1 MREYRGAEIRNI
13 AVVGHGASGKTSL
26 VDALAFVS
34 GSSKRHGS
42 VKDGTA
48 LTDYS
53 SEEIDRGFSIN
64 LGCAHAEWMDNKIN
78 LIDTPGF
85 LDFLGDAVAGVA
97 AADGALCVVNANSGV
112 EVGTEREFR
121 EAMRR
126 KDPVL
131 FVVSMMD
138 KEHANFD
145 RAYEQIKQRLTSKV
159 IPVQIPAGVGSA
171 FYGVLN
177 LLSKK
182 AHIYKKG
189 SKTGQ
194 YEEMDVPA
202 EYQPTFDK
210 YYQELIET
218 IAATDDSLLELY
230 LEGGE
235 IGREDAVRAM
245 KEAMKRM
252 ELFPLFCVSSELNVG
267 VPAVLSTI
275 VELMP
280 NAYEMEEVHAYK
292 GAEGD
297 HTVEIHAKDDAP
309 FAAQVFKTIS
319 EPHVGDVSY
328 FRVYSGS
335 VSNGDE
341 VYNATRGAVE
351 KLNHLSISQG
361 KDRTEAPTLH
371 AGDIGCVA
379 KLRNTHTNDTLST
392 KDRPV
397 RLPLIEFPETLVQL
411 AVHASNRADEEKLQA
426 GLHKLHDED
435 PTFQMHYNPET
446 HETIV
451 SGLGERHLEVTMS
464 KLRRKFGVTAELTRP
479 RIAYRETLK
488 AKGDGQ
494 GRHKKQSGGRGQF
507 GDCWVRFAPLPRGKG
522 YEFDDQIVGG
532 SIPRQYIPAVDR
544 GIQEAAVRGVLAG
557 FPLVDFKVEL
567 YDGSY
572 HTVDSNEQSFK
583 MAGILAFKAVA
594 PKCRP
599 VLLEPLDEIEVLSP
613 DEYMGDVLGDLSS
626 RRGHILGT
634 EALEDSQGVMTGYT
648 RIRAIVPQAE
658 LHLYASTLQSM
669 TQGRATYIRRFK
681 GYEETPHDVAQ
692 KVIAE
697 HAKEKEEELVG
708 A

>member
-1 MREYRGAEIRNI
+1 MREYHGSDIRNI

-34 GSSKRHGS
+34 GASKRHGS

-53 SEEIDRGFSIN
+53 DEEIERGFSIN
-64 LGCAHAEWMDNKIN
+64 LGCAYAEWMNAKIN

-97 AADGALCVVNANSGV
+97 AADGALCVVNASSGV

-121 EAMRR
+121 EAVKR
-126 KDPVL
+126 KDPVF
-131 FVVSMMD
+131 FVVNMMD
-138 KEHANFD
+138 KEHADFD
-145 RAYEQIKQRLTSKV
+145 RVYGQIKQKLTAKV
-159 IPVQIPAGVGSA
+159 IPVQIPAGRGST
-171 FYGVLN
+171 FQGVLN
-177 LLSKK
+177 LYSKK

-189 SKTGQ
+189 SKAGQ
-194 YEEMDVPA
+194 YDEVDIPV
-202 EYQPTFDK
+202 EYKATFDK
-210 YYQELIET
+210 YYQEMIET
-218 IAATDDSLLELY
+218 VAATDDKLLERY

-235 IGREDAVRAM
+235 IGRDDAVQAM
-245 KEAMKRM
+245 REAMKRM
-252 ELFPLFCVSSELNVG
+252 EIFPLFCVSSELNMG
-267 VPAVLSTI
+267 VQAVLSTI

-280 NAYEMEEVHAYK
+280 NAFEMEETHAFK

-297 HTVEIHAKDDAP
+297 HTVEIHANDNGP
-309 FAAQVFKTIS
+309 FVAEVFKTIS

-328 FRVYSGS
+328 FRIYSGS
-335 VSNGDE
+335 VTNGGE
-341 VYNATRGAVE
+341 VYNATRGHVE
-351 KLNHLSISQG
+351 KLNHLSVSQG
-361 KDRTEAPTLH
+361 KERTEVPVLH

-392 KDRPV
+392 KERPV
-397 RLPLIEFPETLVQL
+397 RLPQIEFPESLVQL

-435 PTFQMHYNPET
+435 PTFQMHFNPET

-451 SGLGERHLEVTMS
+451 SGLGERHLEVTLT

-479 RIAYRETLK
+479 KIAYRETLK

-507 GDCWVRFAPLPRGKG
+507 GDCWVRFAPLARGKG
-522 YEFDDQIVGG
+522 YVFDDQIVGG
-532 SIPRQYIPAVDR
+532 SIPRGFIPAVDR
-544 GIQEAAVRGVLAG
+544 GIQEAAVRGIVAG

-572 HTVDSNEQSFK
+572 HSVDSNEMSFK

-599 VLLEPLDEIEVLSP
+599 VLLEPLDEIDVLSP
-613 DEYMGDVLGDLSS
+613 DDHMGDVLGDLSS

-634 EALEDSQGVMTGYT
+634 DIVEDSTGATTGYT
-648 RIRAIVPQAE
+648 HIRAIVPQAE

-669 TQGRATYIRRFK
+669 TQGRATYTRKFK
-681 GYEETPHDVAQ
+681 GYEEAPHDVAQ
-692 KVIAE
+692 KVVAE
-697 HAKEKEEELVG
+697 HGKQREEELVG

>member
-1 MREYRGAEIRNI
+1 MREYRGSEIRNI

-53 SEEIDRGFSIN
+53 HEEIERGFSIN
-64 LGCAHAEWMDNKIN
+64 LGCAYAEWKDTKIN

-85 LDFLGDAVAGVA
+85 LDFQGDAVAGVA

-121 EAMRR
+121 EAIRR

-138 KEHANFD
+138 KEHADFD
-145 RAYEQIKQRLTSKV
+145 RAYQQIKQKLTAKV
-159 IPVQIPAGVGSA
+159 IPVQIPAGSGSD
-171 FYGVLN
+171 FHGVLN
-177 LLSKK
+177 LFSKK

-189 SKTGQ
+189 SKAGQ
-194 YEEMDVPA
+194 FEETDIPD
-202 EYQPTFDK
+202 EYRATFDK
-210 YYQELIET
+210 YYQDLIET
-218 IAATDDSLLELY
+218 VAATDDSLLERY
-230 LEGGE
+230 LEGAE
-235 IGREDAVRAM
+235 IPREDAVRAM
-245 KEAMKRM
+245 KEAMTRM
-252 ELFPLFCVSSELNVG
+252 ELFPLFCVSSEMNVG
-267 VPAVLSTI
+267 VPAVLTTI

-280 NAYEMEEVHAYK
+280 NAFDMEEVHAFK

-297 HTVEIHAKDDAP
+297 HTVEIHCRDDAA
-309 FAAQVFKTIS
+309 FAAHVFKTIS
-319 EPHVGDVSY
+319 EPHVGDVTF
-328 FRVYSGS
+328 FRIYSGTIA
-335 VSNGDE
+335 NGAE
-341 VYNATRGAVE
+341 VYNATRGAAE

-361 KDRTEAPTLH
+361 KDRSEVPVLH

-392 KDRPV
+392 KEHPV
-397 RLPLIEFPETLVQL
+397 RLPLIDFPESLVQL

-451 SGLGERHLEVTMS
+451 AGMGERHLEVTMS
-464 KLRRKFGVTAELTRP
+464 KLKRKFGVTAELTRP
-479 RIAYRETLK
+479 KIAYRETIK
-488 AKGDGQ
+488 AKADGQ

-507 GDCWVRFAPLPRGKG
+507 GDCWVRMAPAPRGQG
-522 YEFDDQIVGG
+522 YVFEDKIVGG
-532 SIPRQYIPAVDR
+532 AIPRGFIPAVDK

-567 YDGSY
+567 FDGSY

-594 PKCRP
+594 HKCKP
-599 VLLEPLDEIEVLSP
+599 VLLEPLDEVEVLMP
-613 DEYMGDVLGDLSS
+613 DDYMGDVLGDLSS

-634 EALEDSQGVMTGYT
+634 EAVEDDAGAMTGYT
-648 RIRAIVPQAE
+648 RIRAVVPQAE

-669 TQGRATYIRRFK
+669 TQGRATFLRKFK
-681 GYEETPHDVAQ
+681 GYEEMPHEVAQ
-692 KVIAE
+692 RVITE

-708 A
+708 V

>member
-1 MREYRGAEIRNI
+1 MREYHGSEIRNI

-34 GSSKRHGS
+34 GASKRHGS
-42 VKDGTA
+42 IKDGTA

-53 SEEIDRGFSIN
+53 AEEVERGFSIN
-64 LGCAHAEWMDNKIN
+64 LGCAYAEWMDSKIN

-85 LDFLGDAVAGVA
+85 LDFQGDAVAGVA
-97 AADGALCVVNANSGV
+97 AADGALCVVNANAGV

-131 FVVSMMD
+131 FVISLMD
-138 KEHANFD
+138 KEHADFD
-145 RAYEQIKQRLTSKV
+145 RAYEQIKHKLTSKV
-159 IPVQIPAGVGSA
+159 IPIQIPAGSGPG
-171 FYGVLN
+171 FHGVLN
-177 LLSKK
+177 LFSKK

-189 SKTGQ
+189 GKTGNF
-194 YEEMDVPA
+194 EEVDVPA
-202 EYQPTFDK
+202 EHQATFAK
-210 YYQELIET
+210 YHQELIET
-218 IAATDDSLLELY
+218 VAATDDSLLERY

-235 IGREDAVRAM
+235 IAREDAIRAM

-267 VPAVLSTI
+267 VQAVLSNI

-280 NAYEMEEVHAYK
+280 NAFDMEEVHGFK

-297 HTVEIHAKDDAP
+297 HTVEIHAKDDGP
-309 FAAQVFKTIS
+309 FAGQVFKTIS

-328 FRVYSGS
+328 FRVYSGTIR
-335 VSNGDE
+335 NGDE
-341 VYNATRGAVE
+341 VYNATRGAAE

-361 KDRTEAPTLH
+361 KDRTEVPRLF

-392 KDRPV
+392 KEHPV
-397 RLPLIEFPETLVQL
+397 RLPQIDLPESLVQL

-451 SGLGERHLEVTMS
+451 SGMGERHLEVTMS

-488 AKGDGQ
+488 TKADGQ

-567 YDGSY
+567 FDGSY

-594 PKCRP
+594 SKCRP
-599 VLLEPLDEIEVLSP
+599 ALLEPLDEIDVLSP

-634 EALEDSQGVMTGYT
+634 DVVEDEQGGLTGYT
-648 RIRAIVPQAE
+648 RIRAVVPQAE

-669 TQGRATYIRRFK
+669 TQGRATFLRRFK
-681 GYEETPHDVAQ
+681 GYEEAPHEVAQ